1 MAGVAAILSFTFHKG
16 FPMVFPRAP
25 QTRDVD
31 VLVEFL
37 RRIQKARETWDYESA
52 EEMIDPKAILRTRD
66 GEKVGIDSIIR
77 FLKTLGEKPYKAEIV
92 APKGGLATVLITPIT
107 IDTRAQ
113 SREQIYRIR
122 NDKLIELIDMG
133 RTPEMVYR
141 PMSQPN

>member
-1 MAGVAAILSFTFHKG
+1 
-16 FPMVFPRAP
+16 MVFPRAQ
-25 QTRDVD
+25 QTRDID
-31 VLVEFL
+31 FLVEFL
-37 RRIQKARETWDYESA
+37 RRIQKARETWDYELV
-52 EEMIDPKAILRTRD
+52 EEMIHAKAILRTVD
-66 GEKVGIDSIIR
+66 GEKTGVDPIIR
-77 FLKTLGEKPYKAEIV
+77 FLKSIGEKPYKAEIV

-122 NDKLIELIDMG
+122 NDMLIELTDLG